1 MKRLWLKFKNIW
13 TLLHKDI
20 YVGDLR
26 TQNMKACMF
35 VGIFVFIASCVLTTM
50 NMIANRHPITVASTS
65 ILALSGLVIVYLI
78 RKGHKMIPTYMM
90 ILICLIIFTYYVFSG
105 QTGGTT
111 AMWTILVPLGVGYFG
126 KALYGI
132 YCGIYFQ
139 TLLVVLFYT
148 TLRSFFTDKYARFFM
163 DRFPVL
169 YFLNLALM
177 SICLINYHI
186 SVLKLLDAAEELRK
200 AKEEAERANRGKSDF
215 LSNMSHEIRTPINA
229 VLGMNEMILRESLSS
244 GNHLPTDEKEIR
256 KKFADIAKYS
266 GNIGSA
272 GNNLLYLINDIL
284 DFSKI
289 ESGKMQLVESDYM
302 FSSVLNDVSNMIYFK
317 AKDKGL
323 TFEVDVDNNIPDG
336 LHGDEVRVRQ
346 IITNILNNA
355 VKYTKEGSIHLRVKG
370 EENTHLSA
378 NVFNLMIIVSDTG
391 IGIREEDIGKLFNKF
406 ERMDLDHNSTIEG
419 TGLGLAITKN
429 LLEMMGGN
437 IEVHSVYGEG
447 SVFTIFLPQI
457 IVSKEPVGDFRR
469 KFDESIEAMEEYE
482 ESFRAPDAHV
492 LIVDDTRMNLMVVQG
507 LLKDT
512 ELKIDTALSGTE
524 AIELAYKNTYDLV
537 LMDQRMPGMGG
548 TETMKHI
555 KEECPA
561 YRNIPFICL
570 TADAISGAKERYL
583 AEGFNNYLTKPID
596 YRALEKM
603 LIKHLPLEK
612 VVLSPKKMQEVLVG
626 EDYE

>member
-1 MKRLWLKFKNIW
+1 MKNLLKKAHRIW
-13 TLLHKDI
+13 ALLHKDI

-26 TQNMKACMF
+26 TQNMRACMF

-50 NMIANRHPITVASTS
+50 NMVANRQPVAVASTA
-65 ILALSGLVIVYLI
+65 ILAVSGLVIVYLI
-78 RKGHKMIPTYMM
+78 RRGHKMIPTYMM
-90 ILICLIIFTYYVFSG
+90 IFICIVIFTYYVFIG

-111 AMWTILVPLGVGYFG
+111 AMWTIPVPLGVGYFG
-126 KALYGI
+126 NALYGI

-139 TLLVVLFYT
+139 ILLVVLYYT
-148 TLRSFFTDKYARFFM
+148 PLRMYFTDKYSRFFM

-229 VLGMNEMILRESLSS
+229 VLGMNEMILRESLSAV
-244 GNHLPTDEKEIR
+244 NKVPEDVNETRKIFAEIS
-256 KKFADIAKYS
+256 KHS

-289 ESGKMQLVESDYM
+289 ESGKMQLVEGDYK

-317 AKDKGL
+317 AKGKGL
-323 TFEVDVDNNIPDG
+323 EFSVDVDKNIPDG
-336 LHGDEVRVRQ
+336 MHGDEVRVRQ

-355 VKYTKEGSIHLRVKG
+355 VKYTNEGSVHLRVKG
-370 EENTHLSA
+370 EENTHLSGRI
-378 NVFNLMIIVSDTG
+378 FNLTIIVSDTG
-391 IGIREEDIGKLFNKF
+391 IGIKEEDIGKLFNKF
-406 ERMDLDHNSTIEG
+406 ERVDLEKNSTVEG
-419 TGLGLAITKN
+419 TGLGLAITRN
-429 LLEMMGGN
+429 LLSMMGGN

-447 SVFTIFLPQI
+447 SVFTIFLPQE
-457 IVSKEPVGDFRR
+457 IVSYEPVGDFRK
-469 KFDESIEAMEEYE
+469 KFDESIVAMEEYE
-482 ESFRAPDAHV
+482 ESFHAPEAHV

-512 ELKIDTALSGTE
+512 GLQIDTASSGAE
-524 AIELAYKNTYDLV
+524 AIKLANEKEYDLV
-537 LMDQRMPGMGG
+537 LMDQRMPEMGG
-548 TETMKHI
+548 TEAMQHI
-555 KEECPA
+555 KEESPF
-561 YRNIPFICL
+561 NKDIPFICL
-570 TADAISGAKERYL
+570 TADAISGAKERYM
-583 AEGFNNYLTKPID
+583 AEGFNDYLTKPID
-596 YRALEKM
+596 YKALEKM

-612 VVLSPKKMQEVLVG
+612 VELSPKKMQQVLAG